1 MNNQCCGHRGLD
13 VLRQDTPKASERNQT
28 PEDLG
33 EAGNEHCIKEVEK
46 PINSDDMARQSPR
59 EKIPT
64 KLDSVLAREDRT

>member
-1 MNNQCCGHRGLD
+1 M
-13 VLRQDTPKASERNQT
+13 